1 MGQQRQ
7 FMQLT
12 LVCGYPAAGK
22 TTYARRRAN
31 HYTVI
36 HTDDYIEEYGYA
48 DALTYLLEWV
58 AVNIKSVKKPIMLE
72 GILAARV
79 ARKIEQLELPYTY
92 EVIWVDSTPE
102 MRKHVYENERI
113 FKSFKR
119 AESTGRGHEKILNEA
134 ISLAEERGRKII
146 WKTV

>member
-1 MGQQRQ
+1 MNSH
-7 FMQLT
+7 LT

-22 TTYARRRAN
+22 TTYARRLGAQ
-31 HYTVI
+31 YTVV
-36 HTDDYIEEYGYA
+36 HTDGYIEKYGFA
-48 DALTYLLEWV
+48 EALTYLLEWV
-58 AVNIKSVKKPIMLE
+58 AVNVNRVKKPILLE

-102 MRKHVYENERI
+102 IRKAVYETERT

-119 AESTGRGHEKILNEA
+119 AEATGRSHEKILKEA
-134 ISLAEERGRKII
+134 ISLAEESGKEVAWRF
-146 WKTV
+146 V